1 MRGKNEETHRR
12 NRSHHHRTSPCNHTC
27 GPCLQFG
34 GGYATCSSTWSY
46 TWANST
52 ASITHMH
59 QADLLKRQVDRPAGV
74 STFKGHYRYN
84 GATWMELDTSGNYSG
99 AVFGCSA

>member
-1 MRGKNEETHRR
+1 MRRR
-12 NRSHHHRTSPCNHTC
+12 IGATAATTIALALVITPVV
-27 GPCLQFG
+27 PAFAQFG